1 MKKPITLVSAALVA
15 AVCSLSVHADKVYYV
30 EPDGNNPEGMTVDAV
45 YTKIGTA
52 INNVTADEPV
62 TIYLKPGHVFSEN
75 NMNTNTNRID
85 LTIIGDTDETGTRV
99 TFKPDGEIFE
109 ELVYDYET
117 LHTRLREQAF
127 LNAGVRMTITDRRT
141 PTGPSDSMCYEGGIR
156 SFVEF
161 IHQRRGL
168 EALHEDVIYMKG
180 DSGDNVAEVAMQ
192 YNDSYNELLLSF
204 ANNINTGEGGT
215 HEDGFKQAL
224 TRVLNAYARKN
235 NLLKDSDKNLSGED
249 CREGL
254 TAIISVKLK
263 DAQFEGQT
271 KTKLGNT
278 EARPAVEA
286 VINQELVPYLENI
299 KNAEA
304 AAAIADKALKAS
316 KVGAAARKAKE
327 NAREKNKLENAPLVG
342 KLASCTGRN
351 YGENELFIVEGDSA
365 GGSAKQGRDRK
376 FQAILP
382 LRGKPLNVEKKR
394 LEQVLQNEEFRSIIT
409 ALGTGIGEDFNL
421 SNLRYNKVIILSDA
435 DQDGAHIRAILLT
448 FFYRYMKELITDGHV
463 YIGMAPLYRV
473 QKKDGGPV
481 YCYDDPAL
489 KEALKTA
496 GKNYTLQRYKGLGE
510 MNPEQLWETTMDP
523 AHRRLIRVNIEDAA
537 DVEHLVTV
545 LMGDKVQ
552 SRKEYIF
559 AYADFNKDKT
569 AFEKLKAGK

>member
-1 MKKPITLVSAALVA
+1 M
-15 AVCSLSVHADKVYYV
+15 
-30 EPDGNNPEGMTVDAV
+30 
-45 YTKIGTA
+45 
-52 INNVTADEPV
+52 
-62 TIYLKPGHVFSEN
+62 
-75 NMNTNTNRID
+75 
-85 LTIIGDTDETGTRV
+85 
-99 TFKPDGEIFE
+99 
-109 ELVYDYET
+109 
-117 LHTRLREQAF
+117 
-127 LNAGVRMTITDRRT
+127 
-141 PTGPSDSMCYEGGIR
+141 
-156 SFVEF
+156 
-161 IHQRRGL
+161 
-168 EALHEDVIYMKG
+168 
-180 DSGDNVAEVAMQ
+180 
-192 YNDSYNELLLSF
+192 
-204 ANNINTGEGGT
+204 
-215 HEDGFKQAL
+215 
-224 TRVLNAYARKN
+224 
-235 NLLKDSDKNLSGED
+235 
-249 CREGL
+249 
-254 TAIISVKLK
+254 
-263 DAQFEGQT
+263 
-271 KTKLGNT
+271 
-278 EARPAVEA
+278 
-286 VINQELVPYLENI
+286 INQELVPYLENI

-316 KVGAAARKAKE
+316 KVRAAARKAKE

-510 MNPEQLWETTMDP
+510 MQTLAVGVGDLKKVLSNVKTRGILGEYRGCGRCGASGHG
-523 AHRRLIRVNIEDAA
+523 AHGRQGAVQKRI
-537 DVEHLVTV
+537 HLC
-545 LMGDKVQ
+545 LC
-552 SRKEYIF
+552 
-559 AYADFNKDKT
+559 
-569 AFEKLKAGK
+569 